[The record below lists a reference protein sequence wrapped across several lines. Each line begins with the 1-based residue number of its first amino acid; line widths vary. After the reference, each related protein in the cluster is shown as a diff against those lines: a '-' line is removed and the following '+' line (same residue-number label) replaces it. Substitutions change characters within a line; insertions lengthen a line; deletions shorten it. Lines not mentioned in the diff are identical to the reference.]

1 MGKIKTGLLIG
12 TALLAGSAIGSGKG
26 LSLLEFGEN
35 ILTCFVELFNSIT
48 GQSVGA
54 EEKGEDIPSTIDETK
69 SDAAKRTQQAAD
81 MGAAEAVESTD
92 GQALSTDAAEI
103 TQAQY
108 QAVHADA
115 QAAILETGT
124 VGAQIPVLGK
134 AVGLKG
140 RENEKDLAQLL
151 HRETTL
157 GGFRVRDTEGR
168 LLSAEESADLLYTE
182 IASRAR
188 TASTSEELGTLTSQE
203 LKEML
208 KSGKGMIS
216 TDAQVHG
223 AKLSAGLKAGFD
235 AAGLDAFK
243 SESDKSVTAYA
254 NAVCDEYGLTDKERE
269 KILPD
274 LKKAVKQGIHDCEWD
289 TRKPS
294 GESKEDNAVFH
305 VISRIESAGLFSR
318 LPDVDILKEYDAGRL
333 AGARRTL
340 SDRKVSADIAQEDD
354 KIEMPDLS
362 PRAEQLLSL
371 SRAEIPIF
379 TQGMEEEKLAED
391 LER

>member
-1 MGKIKTGLLIG
+1 MGKIKTGLMIG

-54 EEKGEDIPSTIDETK
+54 EDKGEDIPSTIDETK

-92 GQALSTDAAEI
+92 GKALSTDAAEI

-115 QAAILETGT
+115 QAAILETDT
-124 VGAQIPVLGK
+124 IGAQIPVLGK

-151 HRETTL
+151 HRETAL
-157 GGFRVRDTEGR
+157 GGFRVRDAEGR

-208 KSGKGMIS
+208 KHGKGMIS

-235 AAGLDAFK
+235 TAGLDPFK
-243 SESDKSVTAYA
+243 SESDKSVSAYA

-269 KILPD
+269 EILPD

-289 TRKPS
+289 TQRPS

-305 VISRIESAGLFSR
+305 VISRMESAGLFSR

-340 SDRKVSADIAQEDD
+340 SDRKVSADMTQEDGE
-354 KIEMPDLS
+354 IEMPDIS
-362 PRAEQLLSL
+362 PRAEQLLSI
-371 SRAEIPIF
+371 SRSGIP
-379 TQGMEEEKLAED
+379 GLAEEMEVVN
-391 LER
+391 LSEEPER

>member
-1 MGKIKTGLLIG
+1 MIG

-26 LSLLEFGEN
+26 SSLLDFAQN
-35 ILTCFVELFNSIT
+35 ILTCFVELFNSVT
-48 GQSVGA
+48 GQPVRA
-54 EEKGEDIPSTIDETK
+54 EEKGEDIPSIVDETK

-81 MGAAEAVESTD
+81 MGAEQAVESID
-92 GQALSTDAAEI
+92 GKVLSADAAEI

-115 QAAILETGT
+115 QAAILETDT
-124 VGAQIPVLGK
+124 IGAQIPVLGK

-151 HRETTL
+151 HRETAL
-157 GGFRVRDTEGR
+157 GGFRVRDAEGR
-168 LLSAEESADLLYTE
+168 FLTAEESADLLYTE

-223 AKLSAGLKAGFD
+223 AKLSAGLKDGFD
-235 AAGLDAFK
+235 TAELDAFK
-243 SESDKSVTAYA
+243 SESDKSVTVYA

-269 KILPD
+269 EILPD

-289 TRKPS
+289 THKPS

-340 SDRKVSADIAQEDD
+340 SDRKVSADMAQEDGE
-354 KIEMPDLS
+354 IEMPDIS
-362 PRAEQLLSL
+362 PRAEQLLSI
-371 SRAEIPIF
+371 SRSEIPGLA
-379 TQGMEEEKLAED
+379 QEMEVVNLSEEP
-391 LER
+391 ER